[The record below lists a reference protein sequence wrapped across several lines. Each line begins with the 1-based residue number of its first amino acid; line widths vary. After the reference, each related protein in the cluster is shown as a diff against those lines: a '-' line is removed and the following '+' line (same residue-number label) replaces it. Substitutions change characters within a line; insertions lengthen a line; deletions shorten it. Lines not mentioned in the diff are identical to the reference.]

1 MWRKPSLEIIKVGAI
16 STKQRVQ
23 SFQNLL
29 DKAVVKGKN
38 SVFLYSRYTSN
49 LDNFC
54 LESKRTCLPY
64 IWMQVIVLQYGENS
78 VRYGCR
84 AFRKHYDQANLPEL
98 KFILLNILYM
108 KVEFWSKLLDICC
121 KECLKYYMVKEA
133 ILHEFC
139 QVFRPITVKPK
150 FNSLKNC
157 FQAKLSAPTFSGAEL
172 FHRGQQLHG
181 RRSTIFHNVST
192 FLQIC

>member
-1 MWRKPSLEIIKVGAI
+1 MGAI

-23 SFQNLL
+23 SFQNRL
-29 DKAVVKGKN
+29 DKAVVKGK
-38 SVFLYSRYTSN
+38 SGVFLYSRYTLN
-49 LDNFC
+49 LDNFR
-54 LESKRTCLPY
+54 LESKKTCLPY

-108 KVEFWSKLLDICC
+108 KVEFWSKLLDIFS

-139 QVFRPITVKPK
+139 QVFRPITVKAK
-150 FNSLKNC
+150 FNSLKKSPSGKIISPNFQRRWTISSRSATAWQTFHC
-157 FQAKLSAPTFSGAEL
+157 FP
-172 FHRGQQLHG
+172 
-181 RRSTIFHNVST
+181 
-192 FLQIC
+192 